1 VAELKELFEMVTNKV
16 EPDLD
21 AWQEQEERRRQRHR
35 RRRGAAFAVA
45 AVIAMLAVAAA
56 FAVRNTSTTA
66 PLTSPA
72 PPLSTTSTLVAFDV
86 ATGEATPILKD
97 VAPYGAAVSH
107 DGAHVA
113 FVQNV
118 KGHAEIFIA
127 DIDGSRAAQ
136 VTGLPGQAGCGCG
149 SFDPTWS
156 PDDSQIAYTGTNAV
170 GNRGIWILTVATGRT
185 RQLTREG
192 GDSFETSPAW
202 SPDGTRIAYA
212 IGSWKAEPAGSGQI
226 VTSPV
231 SGTGPTRTVARRRGA
246 TDPAWSPGGDRI
258 AFVADTAGGT
268 SIFVTDAIG
277 DASAGPLL
285 LDDADESAPAWSPDG
300 TQIAMIRD
308 NELTIVDM
316 ETGGDA
322 HTLGAGGDPAWSPDG
337 ATIYAWRTG

>member
-45 AVIAMLAVAAA
+45 AVIAVLAVAAA
-56 FAVRNTSTTA
+56 VAVRDTSTRE

-72 PPLSTTSTLVAFDV
+72 PPLSTTTTLVAFDV
-86 ATGEATPILKD
+86 ATGEATPFLKD

-107 DGAHVA
+107 DEAHIA
-113 FVQNV
+113 FVRNV
-118 KGHAEIFIA
+118 KGHGEIFIA

-156 PDDSQIAYTGTNAV
+156 PDDSQIAFTGTNAV

-212 IGSWKAEPAGSGQI
+212 IGSWQTEPAGSGQI

-231 SGTGPTRTVARRRGA
+231 SGKGPTRIVARRRGA
-246 TDPAWSPGGDRI
+246 TDPIWSPEGDRI
-258 AFVADTAGGT
+258 AFVADSAGGT

-277 DASAGPLL
+277 DASVGPLL
-285 LDDADESAPAWSPDG
+285 LDDAVESAPAWSPGG
-300 TQIAMIRD
+300 TQLAMTRD
-308 NELTIVDM
+308 NELTIVDL
-316 ETGGDA
+316 ETGGGA
-322 HTLGAGGDPAWSPDG
+322 QTLGDGGDPAWSPDG